1 MWAVVA
7 CGAHLSLW
15 AGVWMCV
22 LVPQWSLNWRNP
34 MAQTIWIHKLTDAKK
49 AEADGM
55 DYICEHLFQAL
66 TQSGK
71 LTKVKGWNP
80 LQNASAKDGTT
91 YRALFCDSCAKNYNN
106 GNVRMAK
113 EPVLV

>member
-1 MWAVVA
+1 
-7 CGAHLSLW
+7 
-15 AGVWMCV
+15 
-22 LVPQWSLNWRNP
+22 
-34 MAQTIWIHKLTDAKK
+34 MAQTIWIHKVSDAKK

-55 DYICEHLFQAL
+55 DYICEHLFQL
-66 TQSGK
+66 KQSGN

-80 LQNASAKDGTT
+80 FENATAKDGAI
-91 YRALFCDSCAKNYNN
+91 YRALFCDSCGKNYNN

>member
-1 MWAVVA
+1 
-7 CGAHLSLW
+7 
-15 AGVWMCV
+15 
-22 LVPQWSLNWRNP
+22 

-80 LQNASAKDGTT
+80 LPNAGAKDGTT